1 MEDFKFDKSRV
12 VSFTDAIFSIAMTL
26 LVLEITIPTI
36 DLVEEYGT
44 LLILETLLPSFI
56 GLVVSFFVTALYWI
70 AHLRIM
76 KYVTSIDNKLL
87 WLNIFLLLFIVLMPF
102 STAFYVSGYNFNG
115 PFIFYCFNLSAIG
128 LFNFLIVNYVVKTE
142 KQGSG
147 LNPNLSKKLKLRA
160 LNPLVVWL
168 LAALVALVLPMV
180 ARFVFLLIFVFQ
192 ILINF
197 YFKKKKVL

>member
-1 MEDFKFDKSRV
+1 MEDFKFHKGRV

-26 LVLEITIPTI
+26 LVLEITIPSA
-36 DLVEEYGT
+36 LAVKEYGT
-44 LLILETLLPSFI
+44 LQILETLIPSFI

-76 KYVTSIDNKLL
+76 KYVTTIDNKLL

-128 LFNFLIVNYVVKTE
+128 LFNFLIVSYVVKSE
-142 KQGSG
+142 NQESG
-147 LNPNLSKKLKLRA
+147 LTTILSQKLKLRA
-160 LNPLVVWL
+160 LNPLAVWL
-168 LAALVALVLPMV
+168 LAALVAFFLPMV
-180 ARFVFLLIFVFQ
+180 ARYVFLLIFLFQ

-197 YFKKKKVL
+197 YFKQKEGK